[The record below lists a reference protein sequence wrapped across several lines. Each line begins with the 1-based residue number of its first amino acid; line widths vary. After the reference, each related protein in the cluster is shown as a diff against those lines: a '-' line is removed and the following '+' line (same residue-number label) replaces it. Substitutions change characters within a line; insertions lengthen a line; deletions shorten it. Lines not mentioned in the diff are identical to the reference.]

1 MRISRA
7 RIVRW
12 SLSDIIYIAISFV
25 MTTVKK
31 IAGISFLPA
40 IFLMTA
46 IVTSAVS
53 SSTGVVGIVFSQSA
67 SNQTVE
73 EMNQTVAKLNQT
85 LPESMNQTA
94 AQMNQS
100 AAQMNQSA
108 AQMGNQ
114 TSTNQTQASG
124 PELTTSDVQDIRASL
139 EEVKKSITDG
149 KAVDALK
156 TINEIDDK
164 LLVAMS
170 QNPPPM
176 LEKSTDNDDD
186 N

>member
-1 MRISRA
+1 MDRKLYENPRA

-73 EMNQTVAKLNQT
+73 EMNQTAAELNQT
-85 LPESMNQTA
+85 LPESMNQT
-94 AQMNQS
+94 

>member
-73 EMNQTVAKLNQT
+73 EMNQTAADLNQT

-100 AAQMNQSA
+100 AAQT
-108 AQMGNQ
+108 GNQ

-170 QNPPPM
+170 ANPPPM
-176 LEKSTDNDDD
+176 LEKSTDNNDD

>member
-31 IAGISFLPA
+31 ITGISFLPA

-46 IVTSAVS
+46 IVTSAVC

-67 SNQTVE
+67 SNQTIE
-73 EMNQTVAKLNQT
+73 EMNQTAADLNQT

-100 AAQMNQSA
+100 AAQT
-108 AQMGNQ
+108 GNQ

-170 QNPPPM
+170 ANPPPM
-176 LEKSTDNDDD
+176 LEKSTDNNDD

>member
-1 MRISRA
+1 
-7 RIVRW
+7 
-12 SLSDIIYIAISFV
+12 

-73 EMNQTVAKLNQT
+73 EMNQTAADLNQT
-85 LPESMNQTA
+85 LPESMNQT
-94 AQMNQS
+94 

-170 QNPPPM
+170 ANPPPM
-176 LEKSTDNDDD
+176 LEKSTDNNDD

>member
-1 MRISRA
+1 
-7 RIVRW
+7 
-12 SLSDIIYIAISFV
+12 

-31 IAGISFLPA
+31 IGGLSFLPA

-46 IVTSAVS
+46 IITS

-73 EMNQTVAKLNQT
+73 EMNQT
-85 LPESMNQTA
+85 A

-100 AAQMNQSA
+100 AAQT
-108 AQMGNQ
+108 GNQ
-114 TSTNQTQASG
+114 TTTNQTSMSK
-124 PELTTSDVQDIRASL
+124 LTITDVEDIRKSL
-139 EEVKKSITDG
+139 EDVRKSLADG
-149 KAVDALK
+149 NAVDALK
-156 TINEIDDK
+156 TVNEIDDK
-164 LLVAMS
+164 LLVS
-170 QNPPPM
+170 LGDNPPSM

>member
-1 MRISRA
+1 
-7 RIVRW
+7 
-12 SLSDIIYIAISFV
+12 

-46 IVTSAVS
+46 IVTSAA
-53 SSTGVVGIVFSQSA
+53 SSTGVVGIAFSQSA

-73 EMNQTVAKLNQT
+73 EMNQTAAELNQT

-100 AAQMNQSA
+100 AAQT
-108 AQMGNQ
+108 GNQ
-114 TSTNQTQASG
+114 TTTNQTSMSK
-124 PELTTSDVQDIRASL
+124 LTITDVEDIRKSL
-139 EEVKKSITDG
+139 EDVRKSLADG
-149 KAVDALK
+149 NAVDALK
-156 TINEIDDK
+156 TVNEIDDK
-164 LLVAMS
+164 LLVS
-170 QNPPPM
+170 LGDNPPSM

-186 N
+186 DN

>member
-1 MRISRA
+1 MRISRT

-73 EMNQTVAKLNQT
+73 EMNQTAADLSQT
-85 LPESMNQTA
+85 LPESMNQT
-94 AQMNQS
+94 

>member
-1 MRISRA
+1 M
-7 RIVRW
+7 V
-12 SLSDIIYIAISFV
+12 LSDIIYIAISFV

-31 IAGISFLPA
+31 IGGLSFFPA

-46 IVTSAVS
+46 IITS

-73 EMNQTVAKLNQT
+73 EMNQTAAELNQT

-100 AAQMNQSA
+100 AAQM
-108 AQMGNQ
+108 GNQ
-114 TSTNQTQASG
+114 TTTNQTSMSK
-124 PELTTSDVQDIRASL
+124 LTITDVEDIRKSL
-139 EEVKKSITDG
+139 EDVRKSLADG
-149 KAVDALK
+149 NAVDALK
-156 TINEIDDK
+156 TVNEIDDK
-164 LLVAMS
+164 LLVS
-170 QNPPPM
+170 LGDNPPSM

-186 N
+186 DN

>member
-1 MRISRA
+1 M
-7 RIVRW
+7 V
-12 SLSDIIYIAISFV
+12 LSDIIYIAISFV

-31 IAGISFLPA
+31 IGGLSFLPA

-46 IVTSAVS
+46 IITS

-73 EMNQTVAKLNQT
+73 EMNQTAAELNQT

-100 AAQMNQSA
+100 AAQT
-108 AQMGNQ
+108 GNQ
-114 TSTNQTQASG
+114 TTTNQTSMSK
-124 PELTTSDVQDIRASL
+124 LTITDVEDIRKSL
-139 EEVKKSITDG
+139 EDVRKSLADG
-149 KAVDALK
+149 NAVDALK
-156 TINEIDDK
+156 TVNEIDDK
-164 LLVAMS
+164 LLVS
-170 QNPPPM
+170 LGDNPPSM

-186 N
+186 DN